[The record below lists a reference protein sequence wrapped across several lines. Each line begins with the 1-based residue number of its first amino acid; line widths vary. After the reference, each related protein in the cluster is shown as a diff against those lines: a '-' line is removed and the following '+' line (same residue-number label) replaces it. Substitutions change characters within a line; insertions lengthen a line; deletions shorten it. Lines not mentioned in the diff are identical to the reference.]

1 MTKYSVFAWIFASI
15 AASFTVPALS
25 QEIGSRAMAL
35 EPMALQ
41 SGWNDVP
48 NLAQNGRNG
57 AIVLAWRDNGNAHG
71 YDLFTVLLA
80 SGSGPRPVWEVV
92 GFDRENEFSDSVRD
106 APHVGEDMT
115 RSVRFARGLYDG
127 RPATMAFISTREPSE
142 QSIPHP
148 TRALVETFVL
158 RANTEG
164 SGSTSHYFA
173 RVEARRT
180 ETEYCHAEMAIFV
193 EIGLPLRSG
202 YEGQHSADG
211 C

>member
-1 MTKYSVFAWIFASI
+1 
-15 AASFTVPALS
+15 
-25 QEIGSRAMAL
+25 
-35 EPMALQ
+35 
-41 SGWNDVP
+41 
-48 NLAQNGRNG
+48 GRDG

-71 YDLFTVLLA
+71 YDLFTVLVA
-80 SGSGPRPVWEVV
+80 SSGETRPVWEVV
-92 GFDRENEFSDSVRD
+92 GFDSGSVFSDTVRD

-142 QSIPHP
+142 QGIPHP

-173 RVEARRT
+173 RMEAHRT
-180 ETEYCHAEMAIFV
+180 ETEYCHAEMALHMEKGV
-193 EIGLPLRSG
+193 PLRSG
-202 YEGQHSADG
+202 Y
-211 C
+211 